1 MSHRLTRDSE
11 KLTELNLDNVDLLL
25 KLLPTLGGGLK

>member
-1 MSHRLTRDSE
+1 MTHCLTRDSE
-11 KLTELNLDNVDLLL
+11 KLTEDYVNLLL